1 MRAPAV
7 VVTLFVVSVLAIAPL
22 SRAEPFDPRDYQPL
36 VKHLTR
42 VLVLGMTHL
51 YGTPKEWDPDVLK
64 PLLDRL
70 AAFGPDAIMIEALPG
85 ESIDALWRYRRVYPE
100 VATDYAVRY
109 MDMAALASTG
119 VQMDAPQAEAEARKT
134 LATWPEQ
141 PTAANRRH
149 LAALFAASGDPTSAL
164 VQWWQLAPGERMAA
178 DGISAPLQEQLNALA
193 GNRNEGQLIG
203 ARLAARLGLPRVYP
217 IDDHSADDVEIAHSA
232 DMETYFAQPWVQEVL
247 NDPRFLPMKNAARN
261 LNTPEQV
268 LETYRMLNA
277 GHARRD
283 AEVIDRYLR
292 RMLPRDESDLTGRT
306 QIATLETRNLRQVAN
321 IREVASQYPGR
332 KLLVIIGASHKPW
345 LHAYLSMMTDIVLV
359 DASEIL
365 R

>member
-1 MRAPAV
+1 MKAPTV
-7 VVTLFVVSVLAIAPL
+7 VALVAMSILPL
-22 SRAEPFDPRDYQPL
+22 TRQSRADTFDPRDYQPL
-36 VKHLTR
+36 AEHPTR

-51 YGTPKEWDPDVLK
+51 NGTPKDWNPGVLK

-70 AAFGPDAIMIEALPG
+70 AAFDPDAIMIEALPG
-85 ESIDALWRYRRVYPE
+85 ESIDTLWRYRQIYPE
-100 VATDYAVRY
+100 VAGDYATRY
-109 MDMAALASTG
+109 MNMAALASIG

-134 LATWPEQ
+134 LAAWPEQ

-164 VQWWQLAPGERMAA
+164 AQWWQLAPGERMAA
-178 DGISAPLQEQLNALA
+178 DGISALLQEQLKALA

-247 NDPRFLPMKNAARN
+247 NDPRFLPMKNAAKN

-268 LETYRMLNA
+268 LETYRMLNE

-306 QIATLETRNLRQVAN
+306 QIATLETRNLRQAAN

-359 DASEIL
+359 DAGEIL